1 MVTIK
6 ANRIGKLENSILLRI
21 IEAINRRLPL
31 FLFNT
36 QTCLVIALALA
47 GVQSLYIRVDVNLYI
62 TYTFQTTERIGAF
75 TLVLSTKSH

>member
-6 ANRIGKLENSILLRI
+6 ANRIGKLENSIFLRI

-36 QTCLVIALALA
+36 QTCLVIALA
-47 GVQSLYIRVDVNLYI
+47 GVQSLYISVDVNLYI
-62 TYTFQTTERIGAF
+62 IYTFQTTERIGAF